1 MLKIFGF
8 HILNNYQIWLNIIMD
23 YHHWNITK
31 LRGKNKIKI
40 KSDYEWQGGLKN
52 SCIFKKGRRRKG
64 KKA

>member
-1 MLKIFGF
+1 
-8 HILNNYQIWLNIIMD
+8 MD